1 MSTIQERLDKLKPYI
16 KGMRFVNSSTVVDA
30 LLKENWSIPAS
41 ETIMVKKGKSEEN
54 YYMFY
59 SEESDSTFDYILDY
73 VEKVINFNIENEK
86 KLELIKVNI
95 EELKKHFETKSLDVL
110 KTLKFQFDEL
120 TPSSLNQEKLELE
133 PTEETH

>member
-86 KLELIKVNI
+86 KIELIKVNI